1 MSESSGSFVMSGHRI
16 AGQAFVWFDALFAG
30 RISTI
35 KHYFAVSRKSPNR
48 VHISGPRFAY

>member
-48 VHISGPRFAY
+48 MHISGPRFAY